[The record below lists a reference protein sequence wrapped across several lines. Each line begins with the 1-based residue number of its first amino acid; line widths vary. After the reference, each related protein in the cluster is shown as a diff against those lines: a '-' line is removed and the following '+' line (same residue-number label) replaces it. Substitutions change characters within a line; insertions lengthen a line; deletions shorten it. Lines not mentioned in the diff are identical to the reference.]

1 MAIIEIVC
9 IFLGFFAGV
18 ILEWLCFMSREQ
30 KLKNRIKHLELL
42 IARNNLVSAITT
54 PIVSEF
60 AREICKSIFGGKKCK

>member
-9 IFLGFFAGV
+9 IFIGFSAGV
-18 ILEWLCFMSREQ
+18 IIEWLCFMSREQ
-30 KLKNRIKHLELL
+30 KLKSRIRHLELL

-60 AREICKSIFGGKKCK
+60 AKEICKSVFGGRKK